1 MAKAAHDD
9 VFDAALNKIA
19 TANVMTLCSSEPT
32 TRTEAIT
39 TYMLADV
46 TMTTGDGSGDYT
58 IANGDSSGRKITVTA
73 QAGEAV
79 TNSGTGTYIALCDGS
94 DLLLKTTCTGIAV
107 LDSGTV
113 DFPAWD
119 FEITDPA

>member
-1 MAKAAHDD
+1 MAKGVDD
-9 VFDAALNKIA
+9 SVFDAALDLIA
-19 TANVMTLCSSEPT
+19 TSTIMTLCSQQPT

-46 TMTTGDGSGDYT
+46 TMTPGDG
-58 IANGDSSGRKITVTA
+58 NGDFTISNGDASGRKLRVTA

-79 TNSGTGTYIALCDGS
+79 TNSGAGTYIALCDGS
-94 DLLLKTTCTGIAV
+94 TLLCWTTCTSIDV
-107 LDSGTV
+107 LDSGTT

-119 FEITDPA
+119 YEFTDPT

>member
-1 MAKAAHDD
+1 MAKGVDD
-9 VFDAALNKIA
+9 SVFDAALDLIA
-19 TANVMTLCSSEPT
+19 TSTIMTLCSQQPA

-46 TMTTGDGSGDYT
+46 TMTPGDG
-58 IANGDSSGRKITVTA
+58 NGDFTISNGDASGRKLRVTA

-79 TNSGTGTYIALCDGS
+79 TNSGAGTYIALCDGS
-94 DLLLKTTCTGIAV
+94 TLLCWTSCTSIDV

-119 FEITDPA
+119 YELTDPT